1 MAVVNMSDKEVEASI
16 SLLHMMQPSSSDV
29 ENAVKSHAGGTCSPS
44 ENKDALHNSLLKV
57 VASQTIDELSR
68 KRKEESKKMQRRT
81 AHLTVLS
88 HELTL
93 DELRAHFGK
102 PIVEVARE
110 LGICTTFLKKICR
123 RLGIKRWPHR
133 QIRSLARTIQMLEQV
148 EAVAT
153 TPQEKNKYETQIAQ
167 LKEKQRAVMANPDAN
182 GKLKRVKK
190 YAAPKATTGNIVAS
204 MSSLDQNEH
213 GAMQLETAPIENAGD
228 GSSNATAEDAKATGN
243 WKPAFECNVCL
254 DTWIRNHSE
263 CPVCKAGISEENVIP
278 VYARG
283 TEAAD
288 PRTHQQMADSGIPHR
303 PRGQRPDAEQLRRR
317 RPMNFGLFNGQG
329 TGFSMSPTIGYF
341 PALFGVPFQPPT
353 PTTHHQDGSPLT
365 AQEALHAKAELAES
379 FGALKAAQSRLLV
392 KRLDET
398 IEEQRNV
405 EQEALTYSKNV
416 NLLYQRA
423 AKWKAEQKRFR
434 STLDGL
440 DKFAEWADT
449 TERGLHAIAGNLE
462 YVCAV
467 LEKEQEEAAT
477 HAPRRNAKKTK
488 TPVSSTKQE
497 RIDAKKEN
505 ELSKQEEE
513 DSPPSGTHGWVL
525 KLFAVVAAASLTYYL
540 SGLEDIKITRA
551 SHYIKRTTETAHLR
565 VNVTCSMHNESSGF
579 VPGCHHSGNEC
590 GRAMKDN
597 FITPEQVD
605 QLREIAE
612 SGMANRSK
620 LGGPTIMDINT
631 GFVRDSDGL
640 VNIYQPERNFPNE
653 NKAGVA
659 RFTKKQFDLYR
670 RVVKKIRRALME
682 EFDLEELYFSAPT
695 FITRLVGNESW
706 TPEEVHD
713 EYWHPHVDKD
723 NTKHYDYSGLLYL
736 ADFDEEF
743 AGGLFS
749 FIDEG
754 SEFVVEPARG
764 RLMMFTAGKEN
775 LHVVRKVET
784 GTRYVLSLWFSCDE
798 RKEFENFLD
807 GEMHKHYKRME

>member
-1 MAVVNMSDKEVEASI
+1 MA
-16 SLLHMMQPSSSDV
+16 
-29 ENAVKSHAGGTCSPS
+29 
-44 ENKDALHNSLLKV
+44 
-57 VASQTIDELSR
+57 R
-68 KRKEESKKMQRRT
+68 K
-81 AHLTVLS
+81 
-88 HELTL
+88 
-93 DELRAHFGK
+93 
-102 PIVEVARE
+102 
-110 LGICTTFLKKICR
+110 
-123 RLGIKRWPHR
+123 
-133 QIRSLARTIQMLEQV
+133 
-148 EAVAT
+148 
-153 TPQEKNKYETQIAQ
+153 
-167 LKEKQRAVMANPDAN
+167 
-182 GKLKRVKK
+182 
-190 YAAPKATTGNIVAS
+190 
-204 MSSLDQNEH
+204 
-213 GAMQLETAPIENAGD
+213 
-228 GSSNATAEDAKATGN
+228 
-243 WKPAFECNVCL
+243 
-254 DTWIRNHSE
+254 
-263 CPVCKAGISEENVIP
+263 
-278 VYARG
+278 
-283 TEAAD
+283 
-288 PRTHQQMADSGIPHR
+288 
-303 PRGQRPDAEQLRRR
+303 
-317 RPMNFGLFNGQG
+317 
-329 TGFSMSPTIGYF
+329 
-341 PALFGVPFQPPT
+341 
-353 PTTHHQDGSPLT
+353 
-365 AQEALHAKAELAES
+365 
-379 FGALKAAQSRLLV
+379 
-392 KRLDET
+392 
-398 IEEQRNV
+398 
-405 EQEALTYSKNV
+405 
-416 NLLYQRA
+416 
-423 AKWKAEQKRFR
+423 
-434 STLDGL
+434 
-440 DKFAEWADT
+440 
-449 TERGLHAIAGNLE
+449 
-462 YVCAV
+462 
-467 LEKEQEEAAT
+467 
-477 HAPRRNAKKTK
+477 NAKKTK

-505 ELSKQEEE
+505 ELSRQEEE

-540 SGLEDIKITRA
+540 SGLEDIKFARA

-565 VNVTCSMHNESSGF
+565 VNVTCSMNNESSGF

-682 EFDLEELYFSAPT
+682 EFELEELYFSAPT

-736 ADFDEEF
+736 ADFGEEF
-743 AGGLFS
+743 TGGLFS

>member
-1 MAVVNMSDKEVEASI
+1 ME
-16 SLLHMMQPSSSDV
+16 P
-29 ENAVKSHAGGTCSPS
+29 
-44 ENKDALHNSLLKV
+44 
-57 VASQTIDELSR
+57 
-68 KRKEESKKMQRRT
+68 
-81 AHLTVLS
+81 
-88 HELTL
+88 
-93 DELRAHFGK
+93 
-102 PIVEVARE
+102 
-110 LGICTTFLKKICR
+110 
-123 RLGIKRWPHR
+123 
-133 QIRSLARTIQMLEQV
+133 
-148 EAVAT
+148 
-153 TPQEKNKYETQIAQ
+153 
-167 LKEKQRAVMANPDAN
+167 
-182 GKLKRVKK
+182 
-190 YAAPKATTGNIVAS
+190 
-204 MSSLDQNEH
+204 
-213 GAMQLETAPIENAGD
+213 
-228 GSSNATAEDAKATGN
+228 ATAEDAKATGN

-341 PALFGVPFQPPT
+341 PALFGVPFN
-353 PTTHHQDGSPLT
+353 
-365 AQEALHAKAELAES
+365 
-379 FGALKAAQSRLLV
+379 LKREHEFT
-392 KRLDET
+392 DT
-398 IEEQRNV
+398 
-405 EQEALTYSKNV
+405 
-416 NLLYQRA
+416 RA
-423 AKWKAEQKRFR
+423 P
-434 STLDGL
+434 
-440 DKFAEWADT
+440 
-449 TERGLHAIAGNLE
+449 IAM
-462 YVCAV
+462 AR
-467 LEKEQEEAAT
+467 K
-477 HAPRRNAKKTK
+477 NAKKTK